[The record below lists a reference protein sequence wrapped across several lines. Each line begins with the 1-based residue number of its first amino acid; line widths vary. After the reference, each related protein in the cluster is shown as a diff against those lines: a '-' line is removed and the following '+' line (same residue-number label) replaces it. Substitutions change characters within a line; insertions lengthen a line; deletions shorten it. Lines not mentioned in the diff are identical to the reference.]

1 LFSAGLVVV
10 VVIFFVILLGF
21 FCARFFL
28 ECAKI

>member
-10 VVIFFVILLGF
+10 VVIFFILLLGF